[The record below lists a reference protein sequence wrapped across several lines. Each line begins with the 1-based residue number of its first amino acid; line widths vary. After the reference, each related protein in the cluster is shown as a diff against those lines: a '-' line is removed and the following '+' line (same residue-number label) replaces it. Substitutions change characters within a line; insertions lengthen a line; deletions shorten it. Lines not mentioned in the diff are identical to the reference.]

1 MGYVDSCPK
10 MSYGVLQP
18 WTLCL
23 GHVGTSWDVLRYN
36 EKLGTWDLCC
46 VQCGT

>member
-18 WTLCL
+18 GTLCW

-36 EKLGTWDLCC
+36 ERLGTWHFCW